1 MYCFYLFKRVKILF
15 HIGTTME
22 FEVIFCADGIL
33 RIKLGNEPMIPAKF
47 IYDSYDYKS
56 DLSFWAR
63 WWEGYTYFEQGL
75 TVGQFLRCLEPWSE
89 FWTDLTHKNIQAFID
104 ESRKLTLVKNEEN
117 SENEHPLS
125 WVSLSYHIE
134 IDLESQY
141 EKDNFD
147 TDDINEWFN
156 RPQNVKLTGNW
167 NIHGSYKLT
176 GYSQGYN
183 EQYSIDYS
191 PMNEL
196 AGLPLV
202 LSDKQILVASD
213 FSAKRILGTDYELF
227 KPESFGVRT
236 LAHGD
241 SGYKT
246 IYLQGQKQH
255 RLREM
260 IEGFF
265 WWFPSNPTSREEFN
279 ESLKLSV
286 DELKHLDNEA
296 HKDESNVIALFK
308 EPDVFEAAN
317 DTIEDPKKLKI
328 VVADGAFAPI
338 IKQMDRDSK
347 FWEELLE
354 KAKKDNDVVI
364 KIGELKK
371 AHDLENRIYSYIVP
385 EEDISTPY
393 TKI

>member
-1 MYCFYLFKRVKILF
+1 MYCSYLFKCVKISIHQG
-15 HIGTTME
+15 HIME
-22 FEVIFCADGIL
+22 FEVIFCTDGIL
-33 RIKLGNEPMIPAKF
+33 RIKLGNKPMIPAKF
-47 IYDSYDYKS
+47 IYDSYEYKS
-56 DLSFWAR
+56 DLSFWTR
-63 WWEGYTYFEQGL
+63 WWEGYTYFEEGL

-89 FWTDLTHKNIQAFID
+89 FWTDLTHKNIQSFID
-104 ESRKLTLVKNEEN
+104 ESRKLTLVKDEEGNED
-117 SENEHPLS
+117 EHPLS
-125 WVSLSYHIE
+125 WVSFSYHLE
-134 IDLESQY
+134 MDLESEY
-141 EKDNFD
+141 EKDSFD

-176 GYSQGYN
+176 GYSYGYN
-183 EQYSIDYS
+183 EQYGIEHS

-196 AGLPLV
+196 ASLPIV

-213 FSAKRILGTDYELF
+213 FSAKRILGQDYELF
-227 KPESFGVRT
+227 KPDSFGVRT
-236 LAHGD
+236 VAHGD

-246 IYLQGQKQH
+246 IYLQGEKNH

-286 DELKHLDNEA
+286 DELKNLDDEEN
-296 HKDESNVIALFK
+296 ESNVIPLFK
-308 EPDVFEAAN
+308 EPEDLIAAN
-317 DTIEDPKKLKI
+317 DNVEDPKKLKV
-328 VVADGAFAPI
+328 VVAEGAFAPI

-354 KAKKDNDVVI
+354 KAKDDNDVVI
-364 KIGELKK
+364 KIGEFKQ
-371 AHDLENRIYSYIVP
+371 AQAPENRIFAYIVP

-393 TKI
+393 KKV